1 MMVLTKVS
9 RYRANV
15 LCVNKK
21 AGIQNDPISTFNSAA
36 IDRKNGRK
44 LLCLSSNHSP
54 VYIIYKVYTF
64 HYNALSEVDS
74 NENSR
79 QPLLWESS
87 IHSQSNL
94 ANCLQVSGNHSHTLT
109 CHAPQCLVSNKQLV
123 ATTHHCH
130 HILSGL
136 VAADFGCKSSQTI
149 EEFGRVAGSG

>member
-1 MMVLTKVS
+1 MVLTKVS

-15 LCVNKK
+15 LLVKK
-21 AGIQNDPISTFNSAA
+21 KPGWQNDPISTFNSAA

-54 VYIIYKVYTF
+54 VYIIYKVHTF

-87 IHSQSNL
+87 IHSKSNL
-94 ANCLQVSGNHSHTLT
+94 GNCLQVSGNHSHTLT
-109 CHAPQCLVSNKQLV
+109 FHAPQCLVSNKQLV
-123 ATTHHCH
+123 VTNITIIIYCPALSLL
-130 HILSGL
+130 IL
-136 VAADFGCKSSQTI
+136 DIKSSQTI